1 MPGGWLEIIDTVCP
15 VESDDDSLHE
25 SHAISR
31 WMNLLIQGSTAL
43 GRPLTDPLYHRG
55 RLQDAGFTN
64 IEQRLYKWPTNSWP
78 RDKKHKE
85 IGLWTL
91 ANIDRGLEGIS
102 MAVLTRGCGFTQ
114 QEVVT
119 LLAEVRRD
127 MRNPRI
133 HAYWPV

>member
-1 MPGGWLEIIDTVCP
+1 M
-15 VESDDDSLHE
+15 H
-25 SHAISR
+25 
-31 WMNLLIQGSTAL
+31 LLVQGSTAL
-43 GRPLTDPLYHRG
+43 GRSLTEPLYHRD

-119 LLAEVRRD
+119 LLADVRRD